1 MVKNPKEQL
10 SEDET
15 KIVAEL
21 KRNAKEN
28 IGTIASNC
36 GFSRQ
41 KAWRMIKQI
50 EEKKLIWGYTAIV
63 DEQKMGKKHFL
74 YMAKRTS
81 KPVTD
86 AIRNEIITREFEKSM
101 KDLGIELES
110 SFYVHGEY
118 DWVMTFTAED
128 IQHAKKLADKFYEIH
143 PGFIEKASL
152 LQTIMFIKKQYIL
165 NPEKSKIKEYL

>member
-10 SEDET
+10 SEDEM
-15 KIVAEL
+15 KIIAEL
-21 KRNAKEN
+21 KKNAKEN
-28 IGTIASNC
+28 IATIASNC

-41 KAWRMIKQI
+41 KAWRLIKQLG
-50 EEKKLIWGYTAIV
+50 ENHLIWGYTAIF
-63 DEQKMGKKHFL
+63 DERKMGKSHFV

-86 AIRNEIITREFEKSM
+86 DIRNEIISREFEKSM
-101 KDLGIELES
+101 KSLGIELES

-118 DWVMTFTAED
+118 DWVMTFTADD
-128 IQHAKKLADKFYEIH
+128 IKHAKKLADKFYEIH

-165 NPEKSKIKEYL
+165 NPEKSKLKEYL